1 MYHYVLDDTDS
12 IFGLAYTDG
21 YLWYVDVWEDSL
33 YSQAYTIVWEYNNI
47 PKGYRIVS
55 KEEMKDL

>member
-1 MYHYVLDDTDS
+1 MHYYVLDDTDS

-21 YLWYVDVWEDSL
+21 FLWYVDVWEDTI
-33 YSQAYTIVWEYNNI
+33 YSPAYTLVWEYNTI

-55 KEEMKDL
+55 REELDE